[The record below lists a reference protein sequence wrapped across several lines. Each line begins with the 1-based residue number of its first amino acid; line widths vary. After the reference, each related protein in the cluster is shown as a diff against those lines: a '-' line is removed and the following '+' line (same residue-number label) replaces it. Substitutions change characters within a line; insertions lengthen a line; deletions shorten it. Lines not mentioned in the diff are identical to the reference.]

1 MSLHPQYTQV
11 ISMRHRLV
19 LICDSPKV
27 SKVNSLLKLTKY
39 IWTVCITYNT
49 RFLQLFLSFWSGLCY
64 LCICYWRILR
74 HDVSNKNNKLQEN
87 IFIFPQTLSRTGV
100 FLLFKFL
107 YKIKREN
114 LKNIPEKLLSLAQLP

>member
-19 LICDSPKV
+19 LICDSPNV

-49 RFLQLFLSFWSGLCY
+49 RLLQLFLSFSSGLCY

-107 YKIKREN
+107 YKIKRQN
-114 LKNIPEKLLSLAQLP
+114 LKNIPENLLSLAQLP